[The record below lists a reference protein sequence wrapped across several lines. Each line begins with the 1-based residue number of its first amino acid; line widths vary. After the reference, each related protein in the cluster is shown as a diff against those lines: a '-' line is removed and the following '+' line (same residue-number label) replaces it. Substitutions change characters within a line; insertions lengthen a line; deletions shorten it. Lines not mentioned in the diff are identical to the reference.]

1 MNNMKNKP
9 LVIIIAAI
17 VALVLIGGGIAVY
30 FVMNANKS
38 ANDKSALTAEPESK
52 SEGTETVTPPG
63 ETGSTTASTSEAT
76 GTPVQTKEQDNN
88 FGRLVTKDNFSLR
101 VPDAWVE
108 TQAPTGVSLMLKNNS
123 EQITNQAAKQ
133 IGFKSYLAVIRD
145 NLGSNTI
152 ENYLS
157 LSKDALKQAIPGI
170 TFAKEDSTSIGGR
183 QAKVLEADISQQGI
197 NFKVLMF
204 IISGENKEVW
214 VISFNALSE
223 NWNANKSLFYQIA
236 WSFKL
241 K

>member
-1 MNNMKNKP
+1 MKKEL
-9 LVIIIAAI
+9 LVVIA
-17 VALVLIGGGIAVY
+17 ALVLIGAGIAVY

-38 ANDKSALTAEPESK
+38 ANDTSALTAEPESK
-52 SEGTETVTPPG
+52 SEGAETATPPG
-63 ETGSTTASTSEAT
+63 ETGSTTASTSEAA
-76 GTPVQTKEQDNN
+76 GTPAQTTEQNNN

-108 TQAPTGVSLMLKNNS
+108 AQPPTGVSLMLKNNS

-133 IGFKSYLAVIRD
+133 IGFKSYLAVIGD

-170 TFAKEDSTSIGGR
+170 TFSKEDSTSIGGR
-183 QAKVLEADISQQGI
+183 QAKVLEADLSQQGI

-204 IISGENKEVW
+204 IISGENKDVW
-214 VISFNALSE
+214 VISFNTLSE

-236 WSFKL
+236 GSFKL
-241 K
+241 NK